1 MLSTGTVTTQ
11 DGNVTH
17 FMTLSFGCHH
27 ADADVPSLPA
37 SPSKLIIK
45 FSPLAWQNNHPHAT
59 LTFINGC
66 RRTAP
71 DRPEFYYWPLP
82 GERYFEWFSST
93 FQNYPHCL
101 QPEPGETPS
110 TRAIRLKHNYGLL
123 ASKIQGLALDWQ
135 VVGTG
140 QGIENE
146 YKAGRFAFCFQLS
159 LILLR

>member
-1 MLSTGTVTTQ
+1 MLSTGTVTKQ
-11 DGNVTH
+11 DGNVIH
-17 FMTLSFGCHH
+17 SMTLSFGRHH
-27 ADADVPSLPA
+27 AGADAPSLPT
-37 SPSKLIIK
+37 SPSKLVMK

-59 LTFINGC
+59 LAFINGC

-71 DRPEFYYWPLP
+71 DWPEFYYWPLP

-110 TRAIRLKHNYGLL
+110 TRADRLLRNYRLL
-123 ASKIQGLALDWQ
+123 ASKIDRLALDWR
-135 VVGTG
+135 VVGAG

-146 YKAGRFAFCFQLS
+146 YKAGGFAFCFQLS
-159 LILLR
+159 LNLFR